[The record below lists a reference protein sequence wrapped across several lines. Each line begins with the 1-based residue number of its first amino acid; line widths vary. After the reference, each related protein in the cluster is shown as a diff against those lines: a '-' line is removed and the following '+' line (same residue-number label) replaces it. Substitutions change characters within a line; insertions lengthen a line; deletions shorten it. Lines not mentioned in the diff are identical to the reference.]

1 MIKKS
6 AINDDIGC
14 DQQTDELI
22 LENSKILKYDYSFPL
37 HRIYFT
43 FLQKLNLNCQY
54 VFLVA
59 TDNVK

>member
-22 LENSKILKYDYSFPL
+22 LENSKIIKYD
-37 HRIYFT
+37 
-43 FLQKLNLNCQY
+43 
-54 VFLVA
+54 
-59 TDNVK
+59 